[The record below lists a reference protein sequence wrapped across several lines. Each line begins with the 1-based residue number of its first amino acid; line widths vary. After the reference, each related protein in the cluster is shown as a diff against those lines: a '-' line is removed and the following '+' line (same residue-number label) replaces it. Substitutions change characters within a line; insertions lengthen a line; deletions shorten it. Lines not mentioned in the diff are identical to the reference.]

1 MMIQEKGT
9 SSEVVVK
16 DNADQP
22 EVQVR
27 KVSGAT
33 NGVVLFTSEA
43 RR

>member
-1 MMIQEKGT
+1 MIQEKGT

-27 KVSGAT
+27 KVSGC
-33 NGVVLFTSEA
+33 NERSSLVYQ
-43 RR
+43 